1 MSRTDVSRPEAD
13 LSTSRPA
20 RADGVLTLAG
30 AGVFAAL
37 IIVLHVVED
46 DFRPCCR
53 FISEYVLGDWGWL
66 MNVAFIAMGCAFVA
80 VAHGLRCTL
89 SPGRRVTASVRLMYI
104 TGITTFISG
113 LFNSDSL
120 ADSDAGR
127 TSWHGMIHDL
137 SGFIGIALV
146 LVALFF
152 LRGVFA
158 RDPQWRRFA
167 PHALLFAIAC
177 LVTFVVMMLGTPD
190 NFGVAQRVFV
200 TVDALCL
207 ATLGC
212 CLLTAPPA
220 VASEGAKPALRP

>member
-1 MSRTDVSRPEAD
+1 
-13 LSTSRPA
+13 L
-20 RADGVLTLAG
+20 
-30 AGVFAAL
+30 
-37 IIVLHVVED
+37 ED
-46 DFRPCCR
+46 EFQPCCR

-66 MNVAFIAMGCAFVA
+66 MNVAFIAMGGAFLA
-80 VAHGLRCTL
+80 VAHGLRRTL
-89 SPGRRVTASVRLMYI
+89 APGRRVNASVRLMYV
-104 TGITTFISG
+104 TGITTFFSG

-127 TSWHGMIHDL
+127 SSWHGMIHDL

-177 LVTFVVMMLGTPD
+177 LVSFVVMKLGTPD
-190 NFGVAQRVFV
+190 NFGVAQR
-200 TVDALCL
+200 C
-207 ATLGC
+207 
-212 CLLTAPPA
+212 
-220 VASEGAKPALRP
+220 S